1 MLDPLMRRLIDP
13 PLAKMAAMVV
23 RLPLGISANKVTL
36 AGFILGLVACA
47 LAAQGHFLAA
57 LGALLLNRLADG
69 LDGAIARH
77 NGAESDIGAYL
88 DIVCDFIIWALL
100 PLAFIAHA
108 PENAFAA
115 ALLLSSFAMSMTVFL
130 AFAIMAEKKGLKS
143 QAQGKKHFF
152 YLSGLAEGTE
162 TIGFFVFVMLFPA
175 YFSVGAMVF
184 ALIVGVSVIGR
195 ILVALSSLTQ
205 SKE

>member
-13 PLAKMAAMVV
+13 PLAKMAALVAHA
-23 RLPLGISANKVTL
+23 PIGISANQLTL
-36 AGFILGLVACA
+36 VGFALGLAACG
-47 LAAQGHFLAA
+47 LAAQGLFLAA
-57 LGALLLNRLADG
+57 LAALLLNRLADG
-69 LDGAIARH
+69 LDGAIARQT
-77 NGAESDIGAYL
+77 GAESHIGAYL
-88 DIVCDFIIWALL
+88 DIVCDFIVWALL
-100 PLAFIAHA
+100 PLAFIAHDV
-108 PENAFAA
+108 ENALAA
-115 ALLLSSFAMSMTVFL
+115 ALLLASFAMSMTVFL
-130 AFAIMAEKKGLKS
+130 AFAIMAEKKGLSS

-195 ILVALSSLTQ
+195 IFTALSSLQ
-205 SKE
+205 QGNQ

>member
-23 RLPLGISANKVTL
+23 RLPVGISANKVTL

-108 PENAFAA
+108 
-115 ALLLSSFAMSMTVFL
+115 MSMTVFL

-195 ILVALSSLTQ
+195 ILAAMSSLTQ